1 MRCGS
6 IPIDESPA
14 RETVIAS
21 TGSSKFHF
29 PQRKNVLTIL
39 LIGETGSGK
48 TSFMSLLLNLFQGN
62 GPFELE
68 DKHFVGAQSGLD
80 RSQSQTTEARLYC
93 LTTSEGAKIQ
103 VLDTPGLAD
112 TRGIEEDMKH
122 KERIYRAIQDLIK
135 VVDGVMLI
143 ANGRVERLNVTTDY
157 TLNILATFFPR
168 SIVDN
173 IGIIFTN
180 TGAGEAGLNFQM
192 QSLPPELRRVEYWCL
207 DNPLSLY
214 KNYSAQKAVNGFRP
228 GTEPRVR
235 RNLGDSYDDAV
246 ETLDRWLEW
255 LDSRSTVPTTA
266 IIELYHKSAQIES
279 RLLMM
284 ITSLSNLS
292 QFESELLGISS
303 SLQTVGEEKETSENL
318 LKNMPT
324 EVWVLKEAPNHNT
337 ICTAEGCHSNCHT
350 ECSLELG
357 DPATIGG
364 WCRAF
369 KTLAIPNRWLPFWSN
384 TGVNCGQVKC
394 RHEARFHRNY
404 QAIHKTDDTYYKK
417 LADKLKNLAT
427 EKQGLEIMKTRIEQ
441 EIIEV
446 KQEIRQYKLEIPRL
460 VEELNSLS
468 LSPNYAGYISS
479 AIDILKMRRERLLQ
493 GDDPGNVLEVIN
505 GGIGA
510 LEVQLELIREGLD
523 GRIVETLGVESGEQ
537 VESDRQ
543 IKSEA

>member
-1 MRCGS
+1 MGFGS
-6 IPIDESPA
+6 VLIDESTA

-21 TGSSKFHF
+21 TGRSKFHF
-29 PQRKNVLTIL
+29 PQKKNVLTIL

-80 RSQSQTTEARLYC
+80 RSQSQTTDARLYC
-93 LTTSEGAKIQ
+93 LTTTEGAKIQ

-112 TRGIEEDMKH
+112 TRGIEEDMRH

-180 TGAGEAGLNFQM
+180 TGAGGSVLNFQM

-214 KNYSAQKAVNGFRP
+214 KNYSAQKVVNGFRP

-235 RNLGDSYDDAV
+235 RNSEDSYDDAV

-255 LDSRSTVPTTA
+255 LDGRSTVPTTA

-284 ITSLSNLS
+284 TTSLSNLS
-292 QFESELLGISS
+292 QFESELMGISS

-318 LKNMPT
+318 LKNLST
-324 EVWVLKEAPNHNT
+324 EVWVLKETPKHNT
-337 ICTAEGCHSNCHT
+337 ICTAADCHSNCHT

-369 KTLAIPNRWLPFWSN
+369 KTFGIPNKWLPFWSN
-384 TGVNCGQVKC
+384 TQVNCGQC
-394 RHEARFHRNY
+394 GHDAGFHRNY
-404 QAIHKTDDTYYKK
+404 QKIHKTDDTRYKK

-427 EKQGLEIMKTRIEQ
+427 EKQGFEIMKTRVEQ

-446 KQEIRQYKLEIPRL
+446 KREIRKYKLEIPRL

-479 AIDILKMRRERLLQ
+479 ALNILKMRRERLLQ
-493 GDDPGNVLEVIN
+493 GNDPGNVLEVIN
-505 GGIGA
+505 GGIRA
-510 LEVQLELIREGLD
+510 FEVQLELIRDGLD

-537 VESDRQ
+537 VDSGQQ